1 MAFIENDDLVK
12 LLRALGLANIYGQ
25 LKGSKPIAVNL
36 AAATQT
42 LTKAMSGQKFTGA
55 VDAVFTLPQV
65 TGMDD
70 RGIYY
75 TFRCGAVSGGTGL
88 SISPN
93 AADGIGGAG
102 LTKVIDKDLIDT
114 GATDT
119 LTDEVTIECTGV
131 PGTGAWVI
139 TDMAGIW
146 AKEA

>member
-1 MAFIENDDLVK
+1 MGYIDNDDLVK
-12 LLRALGLANIYGQ
+12 YLKALGLANIYGQ
-25 LKGSKPIAVNL
+25 LKGSKPISVSL

-42 LTKAMSGQKFTGA
+42 LTKAMSGQKFTAA

-65 TGMDD
+65 VDMNDK
-70 RGIYY
+70 GIFY
-75 TFRCGAVSGGTGL
+75 TFRCGAVSAGTGMSL
-88 SISPN
+88 SPN
-93 AADGIGGAG
+93 AADAIGGAG
-102 LTKVIDKDLIDT
+102 LTTVVNKDLINT

-139 TDMAGIW
+139 TDMCGIF